1 MTLKTTFEDIFFTH
15 IVFSKVSNWIYENL
29 HPYSILVLKM
39 CPKISITHHFLDN
52 CYQSKIQDM
61 LRPKKETKNPWEIRF
76 LWTYVSY
83 RTFLWQKRDK
93 HGNGIRC
100 AAVLVSHNGVQS
112 IYGVATRH
120 NNRTMDVSWLMLSR
134 GYSWVNSTLAP
145 KFEANVESSEKL
157 IIRVEFLLVSWLRQ
171 SHLLGLC

>member
-100 AAVLVSHNGVQS
+100 AAVLVSHNGIQS
-112 IYGVATRH
+112 IYGVATNHTNKSNVRIH
-120 NNRTMDVSWLMLSR
+120 
-134 GYSWVNSTLAP
+134 GYCVDCGDL
-145 KFEANVESSEKL
+145 K
-157 IIRVEFLLVSWLRQ
+157 
-171 SHLLGLC
+171 